1 MTNLKCIFI
10 ILIAKLSIKQSN
22 MEKILMNSYFVDNL
36 L

>member
-1 MTNLKCIFI
+1 MTNLKCIVI

>member
-10 ILIAKLSIKQSN
+10 ILIAKLWIKQSN
-22 MEKILMNSYFVDNL
+22 MEKILMNSYFVDDL